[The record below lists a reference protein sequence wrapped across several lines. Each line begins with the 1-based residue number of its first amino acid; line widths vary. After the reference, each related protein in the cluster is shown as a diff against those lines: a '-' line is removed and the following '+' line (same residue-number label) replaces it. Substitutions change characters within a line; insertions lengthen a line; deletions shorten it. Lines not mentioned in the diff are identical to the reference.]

1 MLFQLLAGRRERR
14 RAWTERR
21 GCAATH
27 TQLDKRALAL
37 KGLGGALWSVVGAVE
52 ASEIFDESEQKFD

>member
-1 MLFQLLAGRRERR
+1 MRGDVMLFQLLAGRRERR
-14 RAWTERR
+14 RAWAERR

-37 KGLGGALWSVVGAVE
+37 KGLGGALWSVE
-52 ASEIFDESEQKFD
+52 ASEIFDEPE